1 MLGYIYYSCENMQ
14 YHVVVFRKYLI
25 IVMVNSTNVLKIKI
39 YNTMHFVTNVI
50 SLNTSISK
58 LSQLVIKMGCMKFF
72 FFFFFLIFF

>member
-1 MLGYIYYSCENMQ
+1 MQ

-39 YNTMHFVTNVI
+39 YNTMHFATNVI

-72 FFFFFLIFF
+72 FLFFFFNFFLGRMYSL